1 MHFHVGRLRRLLE
14 AMMRRSR
21 ARSAAFT
28 LIELMV
34 VVALIAV
41 ILVLAAP
48 SFRDMILMQRLR
60 GINAQVVADLAYA
73 RSEAISRDTF
83 VQVRFQTSTTSTP
96 PMTCYIIFSRL
107 NRNDTPQCDCTA
119 AVGSR
124 CADPSTV
131 EVRTAQM
138 PTSDSVIVAPQTAGL
153 DFYTIDPRTGG
164 LVLPAVDD
172 PNIPVDR
179 FPIRAYIDPSREFV
193 DVVGLSGRI
202 KVCAPTLSTVGAGP
216 C

>member
-1 MHFHVGRLRRLLE
+1 
-14 AMMRRSR
+14 MMRRSR
-21 ARSAAFT
+21 AQSAAFT

-34 VVALIAV
+34 VVAVIAI

-60 GINAQVVADLAYA
+60 GINSQVVADLAYA
-73 RSEAISRDTF
+73 RSEAISRGTF

-96 PMTCYIIFSRL
+96 PMTCYIIYSRL
-107 NRNDTPQCDCTA
+107 NRLDTPQCDCTL

-124 CADPSTV
+124 CADPTTV

-138 PTSDSVIVAPQTAGL
+138 PISDFVIVAPQVAGL

-164 LVLPAVDD
+164 LLLPEVDL
-172 PNIPVDR
+172 PGIPVDR
-179 FPIRAYIDPSREFV
+179 FPIRAYIDSSRELV
-193 DVVGLSGRI
+193 DEVGLSGRI
-202 KVCAPTLSTVGAGP
+202 KVCTPATSTAGGAP